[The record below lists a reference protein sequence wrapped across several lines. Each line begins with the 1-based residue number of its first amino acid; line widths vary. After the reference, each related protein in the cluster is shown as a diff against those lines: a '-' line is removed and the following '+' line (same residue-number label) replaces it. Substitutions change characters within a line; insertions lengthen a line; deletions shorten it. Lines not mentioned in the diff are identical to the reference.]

1 MEGTQVTTQTY
12 QQLIIEGIKG
22 LPPEILA
29 EIADFIY
36 FVRKRV
42 LEPQTFREELQNAL
56 LRVELRQLSRAEE
69 AHLEKEFEGYDQ
81 LYPHE

>member
-1 MEGTQVTTQTY
+1 MEMTTQTY

-29 EIADFIY
+29 EIADFIF

-42 LEPQTFREELQNAL
+42 IQPEAFEDELQNVL
-56 LRVELRQLSRAEE
+56 LRLELKQLSHEEE
-69 AHLEKEFEGYDQ
+69 AHLEKEFEDYDR
-81 LYPHE
+81 LYPIE

>member
-1 MEGTQVTTQTY
+1 MMTQTY

-36 FVRKRV
+36 FIRQRA
-42 LEPQTFREELQNAL
+42 LQPQAFEEELQNAL
-56 LRVELRQLSRAEE
+56 VMAELKQLSRGEE
-69 AHLEKEFEGYDQ
+69 THLEKEFENYDQ
-81 LYPHE
+81 LYPRE

>member
-1 MEGTQVTTQTY
+1 MTTQSY
-12 QQLIIEGIKG
+12 QQLILEGIKG

-36 FVRKRV
+36 FVRKRAV
-42 LEPQTFREELQNAL
+42 QPQVFEEELQNAL
-56 LRVELRQLSRAEE
+56 MRVELRQLSRDEE

-81 LYPHE
+81 LYPRE

>member
-1 MEGTQVTTQTY
+1 MMIQTY

-22 LPPEILA
+22 LPSGPLA

-42 LEPQTFREELQNAL
+42 QEPKVYEEELQNAL
-56 LRVELRQLSRAEE
+56 LGGVLGQLSRDEE
-69 AHLEKEFEGYDQ
+69 AHLEE
-81 LYPHE
+81 